1 MSAALEQPRFE
12 QRGEILIAGLN
23 ESYIFETRS
32 NIPSQWNRLMP
43 LVGRI
48 SGKQGSVFY
57 GVCWNFQLECGFDY
71 LAGVEVGAMNA
82 LPAGLSHLRLAPQN
96 YAVFFHREHVSS
108 LPETLDAIWIWLREN
123 NREAAEAPS
132 FECYTEAFDSNTG
145 LGGVEIWMPV
155 KN

>member
-57 GVCWNFQLECGFDY
+57 GVCWNFQPECGFDY

-82 LPAGLSHLRLAPQN
+82 LPAVLSHLRLAPQN
-96 YAVFFHREHVSS
+96 YAVFFQFW
-108 LPETLDAIWIWLREN
+108 PLR
-123 NREAAEAPS
+123 S
-132 FECYTEAFDSNTG
+132 
-145 LGGVEIWMPV
+145 
-155 KN
+155 